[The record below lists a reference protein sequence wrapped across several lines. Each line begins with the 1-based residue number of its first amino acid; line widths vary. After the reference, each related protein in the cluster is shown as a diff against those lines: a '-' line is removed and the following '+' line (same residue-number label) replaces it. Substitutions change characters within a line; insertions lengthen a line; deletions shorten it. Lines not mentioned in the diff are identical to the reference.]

1 MPTGPVG
8 DVTLACHYHAIG
20 PVIGGNFLVVA
31 VAGDFLDDVQ
41 AVVDIAHSVPVRGF
55 FEDAAV
61 GAVVTVGG
69 FLVGGGHLGQQ
80 VFEVILVE
88 GV

>member
-1 MPTGPVG
+1 MPNGPVG
-8 DVTLACHYHAIG
+8 DVTLICHYHAIG

-41 AVVDIAHSVPVRGF
+41 AVIDIAHGVPARGF
-55 FEDAAV
+55 FEDAPIE
-61 GAVVTVGG
+61 AVVTVGG
-69 FLVGGGHLGQQ
+69 FLAGGGHLGQQ

-88 GV
+88 GI